1 MPNFL
6 KYILLLQIFILLS
19 VFSYAQKYGITT
31 RFLDNGLEV
40 IVIENHSV
48 PLVTVELDVKNG
60 AYTES
65 PEYDGLSH
73 LYEHMFFKANEKIP
87 SQEAYMERMRE
98 LGATFNGTTSEE
110 RVNYFIT
117 FPKDSLE
124 QGLVF
129 MYDAITSPLFLEEE
143 LINER
148 PVVTGEYDRN
158 EANPFFHLNRAVSEK
173 VWWKY
178 YSRKNVIGDREV
190 ILTTTPEKM
199 RIIQERFYI
208 PNNSALLLAGD
219 ITPEEGF
226 ALAEKIFSGWEKG
239 PNPFDEYKVP
249 EHPPIPENEVVIVEQ
264 PVNAISMMYQ
274 WQGPSVGKDPK
285 ATYAADVLSF
295 ILGQQTSK
303 FHKDLVESGDALSVN
318 FGYYTLNHTGPITLF
333 AQTTP
338 EKFNACQKAL
348 FKEIEKMTDPNYF
361 TDEQLENAKTI
372 LATNEQYAR
381 ETASQFVHTVGF
393 WWAVAG
399 LDYYLNYIDNLNK
412 VTREDI
418 INYLKTYVVDKNY
431 VLGVL
436 ASPENAEEIYLTL
449 NIKKGELKNDV
460 EK

>member
-1 MPNFL
+1 MPKYL
-6 KYILLLQIFILLS
+6 KYILLFQLFIVLS
-19 VFSYAQKYGITT
+19 SLSFSQKYGITT
-31 RFLDNGLEV
+31 HVLDNGLEV
-40 IVIENHSV
+40 IVVENHSV

-60 AYTES
+60 SYTES

-73 LYEHMFFKANEKIP
+73 LYEHMFFKANAKIP
-87 SQEAYMERMRE
+87 SQEAYMERLRE

-129 MYDAITSPLFLEEE
+129 MYDAVTSPLFLEQE

-148 PVVTGEYDRN
+148 PVVTGEYDRG

-199 RIIQERFYI
+199 QTIQHRFYI

-226 ALAEKIFSGWEKG
+226 ALAEKIFSDWERG

-249 EHPPIPENEVVIVEQ
+249 DHPPIQEIEVVVVEK
-264 PVNAISMMYQ
+264 PVSAVTMMYE

-285 ATYAADVLSF
+285 STYAADVLSF

-303 FHKDLVESGDALSVN
+303 FQKDLVESGLALGVN
-318 FGYYTLNHTGPITLF
+318 FSYYTLNHTGPITLF

-338 EKFNACQKAL
+338 EKFDACQKAL
-348 FKEIEKMTDPNYF
+348 FEELEKMTDPNYF

-399 LDYYLNYIDNLNK
+399 LDYYLNYIENLNK

-418 INYLKTYVVDKNY
+418 KNYLETYVVNKNY

-436 ASPENAEEIYLTL
+436 TSPENAEKVSLTL
-449 NIKKGELKNDV
+449 NIKKGELKNDI